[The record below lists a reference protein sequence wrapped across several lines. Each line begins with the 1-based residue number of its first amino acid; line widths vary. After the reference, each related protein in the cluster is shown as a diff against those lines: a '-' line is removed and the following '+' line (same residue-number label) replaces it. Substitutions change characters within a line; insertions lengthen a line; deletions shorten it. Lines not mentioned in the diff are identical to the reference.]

1 MRFSKS
7 DGSNVFFDLLTTQ
20 ANHLVRGAQL
30 LARIHGARN
39 EDRFNLRDELHE
51 VEHLCDEAL
60 HELSSK
66 INQTF
71 VTPFDR
77 DDLTFLAGKLD
88 DCMDF
93 MDEAGDLI
101 VLYKVGD
108 LPRGVVEQLN
118 VIQRCAD
125 LTAQAM
131 PKLKSLGGLRD
142 YWIEINRLEN
152 EGDKAYRRVL
162 SEVFD
167 TYENAI
173 EVIKVKDIVE
183 ALEKACDSFEGLAN
197 GIETIAI
204 KES

>member
-1 MRFSKS
+1 
-7 DGSNVFFDLLTTQ
+7 
-20 ANHLVRGAQL
+20 
-30 LARIHGARN
+30 
-39 EDRFNLRDELHE
+39 
-51 VEHLCDEAL
+51 
-60 HELSSK
+60 
-66 INQTF
+66 
-71 VTPFDR
+71 
-77 DDLTFLAGKLD
+77 
-88 DCMDF
+88 
-93 MDEAGDLI
+93 
-101 VLYKVGD
+101 
-108 LPRGVVEQLN
+108 
-118 VIQRCAD
+118 
-125 LTAQAM
+125 M